1 MIGNMKWKKTAAR
14 WFAGEESGQGLVE
27 YGLIIVL
34 IAIAVITALKGI
46 ATALDT
52 KFQEV
57 SDTLQ

>member
-1 MIGNMKWKKTAAR
+1 MDFAEMKNWMLE
-14 WFAGEESGQGLVE
+14 EES
-27 YGLIIVL
+27 GLIIVL